1 MKFKFVNQ
9 LESNDCGPAC
19 LSMVL
24 NSYGVNIPVKELK
37 EICEITRMGISVKDI
52 LDGGEKVG
60 FESHG
65 LKLTL
70 DQLEEIPLPAILF
83 WKQDHYVV
91 LYNITQ
97 KKGKKNY
104 YIADPGY
111 GKIKIEEELII
122 REWIGN
128 EAKGVCLIFQPKD
141 DFEQIIEENTFTNY
155 KKKPFYS
162 SIVINHLI
170 SFLKNNNYKYIF
182 SFLLL
187 IVGLGTNWLIPI
199 IFKRIIDDGI
209 IAKSLNLVIILLL
222 TQFLLFMGNFV
233 SQFLSDFIL
242 TKLNFNLSITLKEK
256 FLNKLIK
263 LPVNY
268 FDTRLNTDTLLR
280 LGDLSKLQ
288 TFFTWKGISF
298 FINTLNL
305 IVFSGIL
312 FSLNKL
318 VFLIF
323 AVLSTLSVIWISF
336 FLKKRAALEYSLF
349 IKQSDNSNNLYEFIM
364 NMPEIKVNQ
373 AQNTIIS
380 KILRLQR
387 SLNELELKSLYL
399 NAYQLSGANFLLKFK
414 EITII
419 AICAYFI
426 INSQMTVGTLLSIS
440 FILGQLNGPIIN
452 LINNIKDGQDALISQ
467 KRIED
472 VFNVSNE
479 NDQEA
484 PESDIEIHDII
495 LDNVSFKYPGS
506 FNPFVIKDLS
516 FAIPKNKVTAIVGTS
531 GSGKTTLMKLLMK
544 YYLPT
549 SGNLFLGEDN
559 FSNLDPDHWR
569 DKCGAVLQNGHIFSG
584 TIKYNIALC
593 ENEFIDLEKLE
604 NAIKVACL
612 DNFIESLPLG
622 SETKI
627 GNVGMQLSGGQS
639 QRVLIARAVYKNP
652 EFLFF
657 DEATSSLDANTEKEI
672 LNNLRDFFV
681 GRTVVV
687 VAHRLSTVKNADQI
701 IVMEKGEITEIGT
714 HEELIVTREKYFSLV
729 KNQLELGN

>member
-1 MKFKFVNQ
+1 MKFKFINQ

-24 NSYGVNIPVKELK
+24 NSYGLNIPVKKLK
-37 EICEITRMGISVKDI
+37 EICGITRMGVSVKDI
-52 LDGGEKVG
+52 LYGGEKLG

-91 LYNITQ
+91 LYNIIT
-97 KKGKKNY
+97 KKGEKKY

-111 GKIKIEEELII
+111 GKIKIEEDLII
-122 REWIGN
+122 REWLGN

-141 DFEQIIEENTFTNY
+141 DFELINENVNFKEPHGISLRNST
-155 KKKPFYS
+155 
-162 SIVINHLI
+162 VINHLI
-170 SFLKNNNYKYIF
+170 TFVKRYNYKYIF
-182 SFLLL
+182 STLLL
-187 IVGLGTNWLIPI
+187 IAGLATNWFIPI
-199 IFKRIIDDGI
+199 IFKKIIDEGI

-222 TQFLLFMGNFV
+222 AQFLLFMGNFV

-242 TKLNFNLSITLKEK
+242 TKLNFNLSISLKEK

-298 FINTLNL
+298 FINILNL
-305 IVFSGIL
+305 IVFSAIL
-312 FSLNKL
+312 LTLNTI

-323 AVLSTLSVIWISF
+323 VVLSTLSVIWISF

-373 AQNTIIS
+373 AHNTIIS

-399 NAYQLSGANFLLKFK
+399 NTYQLSGANFLLKFK

-419 AICAYFI
+419 AVCAYFI

-440 FILGQLNGPIIN
+440 FIIGQLSGPIIN
-452 LINNIKDGQDALISQ
+452 LINNIKDAQDALISQ
-467 KRIED
+467 NRIED
-472 VFNVSNE
+472 VFTIKNE
-479 NDQEA
+479 AYQENSKSIA
-484 PESDIEIHDII
+484 YIEDIR
-495 LDNVSFKYPGS
+495 LDKVSFKYPGS
-506 FNPFVIKDLS
+506 FNPFVINNLS
-516 FAIPKNKVTAIVGTS
+516 FTIPKNKITAIVGTS

-544 YYLPT
+544 YYFPN
-549 SGNLFLGEDN
+549 SGDLFLGEYS
-559 FSNLDPDHWR
+559 FSELNPDDWR
-569 DKCGAVLQNGHIFSG
+569 KKCGVVLQNGHVFSG

-593 ENEFIDLEKLE
+593 ENDAIDIERLE
-604 NAIKVACL
+604 NAIRVACL
-612 DNFIESLPLG
+612 DHFIETLPLG

-657 DEATSSLDANTEKEI
+657 DEATSSLDANTEKQI
-672 LNNLRDFFV
+672 LNNLKDFFV
-681 GRTVVV
+681 GRTVIV

-701 IVMEKGEITEIGT
+701 IVMERGEITEKGS
-714 HEELIVTREKYFSLV
+714 HEELIKIRDKYYSLV

>member
-9 LESNDCGPAC
+9 FESNDCGPAC

-24 NSYGVNIPVKELK
+24 NSYGVNIPVKKLK
-37 EICEITRMGISVKDI
+37 EICGITRMGVSVKDI

-70 DQLEEIPLPAILF
+70 DQLEEVPLPAILF

-91 LYNITQ
+91 LYDIKN
-97 KKGKKNY
+97 KKDKKNY

-111 GKIKIEEELII
+111 GKIKIEEDLIV
-122 REWIGN
+122 REWLGN
-128 EAKGVCLIFQPKD
+128 ETKGVCLIFQPNEH
-141 DFEQIIEENTFTNY
+141 FEQIIE
-155 KKKPFYS
+155 S
-162 SIVINHLI
+162 SSLKDNNQPNLKNSTVVTHLI
-170 SFLKNNNYKYIF
+170 SFVKGSKYKYIF
-182 SFLLL
+182 SLLLL
-187 IVGLGTNWLIPI
+187 IVGLATNWFIPI

-209 IAKSLNLVIILLL
+209 IAKSLNLVIVLLL
-222 TQFLLFMGNFV
+222 AQFLLFMGNFV

-242 TKLNFNLSITLKEK
+242 TKLNFNLSIALKEK
-256 FLNKLIK
+256 FLNKLIR

-288 TFFTWKGISF
+288 SFFTWKGISF
-298 FINTLNL
+298 FINILNL

-312 FSLNKL
+312 LYLNKL
-318 VFLIF
+318 VFF
-323 AVLSTLSVIWISF
+323 VFVLLSSLSIIWISF

-387 SLNELELKSLYL
+387 NLNELELKSLYL

-426 INSQMTVGTLLSIS
+426 INSQMSVGTLLSIS
-440 FILGQLNGPIIN
+440 FIIGQLSGPIIN
-452 LINNIKDGQDALISQ
+452 LINNVKDGQDALISQ
-467 KRIED
+467 NRVED
-472 VFNVSNE
+472 VFKVDDESYKE
-479 NDQEA
+479 NGKNIKYID
-484 PESDIEIHDII
+484 DIT

-506 FNPFVIKDLS
+506 FNPFVINNLS
-516 FAIPKNKVTAIVGTS
+516 FTIPKNKVTAIVGTS

-544 YYLPT
+544 YYFPN
-549 SGNLFLGEDN
+549 SGNLYLGDNN
-559 FSNLDPDHWR
+559 FSDLNPDYWR
-569 DKCGAVLQNGHIFSG
+569 NKCGVVLQNGHVFSG
-584 TIKYNIALC
+584 SIKYNIALC
-593 ENEFIDLEKLE
+593 ENDSIDIEKLE
-604 NAIKVACL
+604 NAIRVACL
-612 DNFIESLPLG
+612 DNFIGSLPLG

-627 GNVGMQLSGGQS
+627 GNIGMELSGGQS

-701 IVMEKGEITEIGT
+701 IVMEKGEITENGS
-714 HEELIVTREKYFSLV
+714 HEELIAVREKYFALV